1 MAIIAT
7 PVKISKEPSY
17 INLEISD
24 EEIKL
29 LRKIFEILESD
40 PLANDFLEPVDYVA
54 LNILDYPK
62 IITNPMDL
70 GTVKKNLHAYIYP
83 TFKEFLDDINLI
95 WKNCRTYNQP
105 GSDIVKMANHCEK
118 IFNKNLDRIFKNY
131 KSKKVT
137 RNNES
142 EKLTPAEKVRFA
154 EIIRTQNNETLQQIV
169 KLILKEA
176 PKAIDDSDSE
186 KFQIKLGGIDYRV
199 YDLIIKLIESYMNK
213 EKEKEKKGGDSAKK

>member
-1 MAIIAT
+1 MSIIVT
-7 PVKISKEPSY
+7 PTKISKEPSY
-17 INLEISD
+17 LHLELGD

-29 LRKIFEILESD
+29 LRKIFEILEND
-40 PLANDFLEPVDYVA
+40 PLAYDFLEPVDYVA

-70 GTVKKNLHAYIYP
+70 GTVKKNLHSYVYP

-118 IFNKNLDRIFKNY
+118 IFNKNLDKLFKNY
-131 KSKKVT
+131 KSKKIT
-137 RNNES
+137 RNEG
-142 EKLTPAEKVRFA
+142 EKLTPSEKVKFA
-154 EIIRTQNNETLQQIV
+154 ELIRTQNNETLQQIV

-199 YDLIIKLIESYMNK
+199 YDKIIKLIENYIN
-213 EKEKEKKGGDSAKK
+213 KEKEKKGKDSEKK